1 MEKEAVEVKEIDVDA
16 LVQRQG
22 LAVVFKNDNN
32 HLREIAPMRP
42 YYFTE
47 VEELKRSITHGDDIQ
62 KGYTIYFDG
71 KPEFEATL
79 YLNHAGRTVLD
90 EVQKTLYR
98 IDGVTNEMLT
108 DFTNRLMVLK
118 HKEEM
123 YFENENFYMFAKELT
138 RHQGKQSFDLDVL
151 YNIYEALTTK
161 YKKHDTTTLVEMT
174 INGIESLKT
183 VEKQP
188 IDIPLYLQAFV
199 KSVDMAGVES
209 IFKYDE
215 DYLRFD
221 SVLQQL
227 HSLDFMGKSTM
238 SEALLQNVQQDMQKQ
253 MLKGHTVQEE
263 EVTRILHQNI
273 EQSVQEFLVQCKD
286 KNDIG
291 IIERTLN
298 IVKPNGEEKEKI
310 DSRLYSVPEKAQSE
324 AVEEETASDQNE
336 AEAPAV
342 EENAQEDTNMPTT
355 EQPIVYDQEMV
366 LEVLYELVA
375 ENKIK
380 NVLDLTKEETTLVH
394 EQIQIKADKIT
405 EQDLREMYSSQPI
418 GDKWFSHI
426 HQDTTSRT
434 QAVEE
439 IETVLQTN
447 TEDLD
452 PEMQEDLKTYFANHY
467 QTILSQLKGSNV
479 EAKMKEE
486 LFHDMFSNFD
496 LSLSTF
502 KEEAAWCYIKLYL
515 RSIIPTLQGKPKEE
529 AA

>member
-16 LVQRQG
+16 LVQQQG
-22 LAVVFKNDNN
+22 LAVIFKNDNN

-47 VEELKRSITHGDDIQ
+47 VEELKRNITHGKDIQ
-62 KGYTIYFDG
+62 KGYTIYFHG

-79 YLNHAGRTVLD
+79 YLHHEGQSLLD
-90 EVQKTLYR
+90 AVKQTLYS
-98 IDGVTNEMLT
+98 IDGVTDEQITEFIN
-108 DFTNRLMVLK
+108 NLMVLK

-123 YFENENFYMFAKELT
+123 YFENENFYVFAKELT
-138 RHQGKQSFDLDVL
+138 RYQGKQSFDLDVL

-174 INGIESLKT
+174 MNGIESLKT
-183 VEKQP
+183 VQKQP
-188 IDIPLYLQAFV
+188 IDVPLYLQAFV

-227 HSLDFMGKSTM
+227 HSLGFMEKATM
-238 SEALLQNVQQDMQKQ
+238 SETLLKNVQQDMQKQ
-253 MLKGHTVQEE
+253 MLQGHAVQEE

-286 KNDIG
+286 DNDIE

-298 IVKPNGEEKEKI
+298 IVKPNGEEKEKT
-310 DSRLYSVPEKAQSE
+310 DSRLYSVLEEEQSE
-324 AVEEETASDQNE
+324 TAVEEAASDQNE

-342 EENAQEDTNMPTT
+342 EENAQEDTNMQTT
-355 EQPIVYDQEMV
+355 EQPIVYDQDMV
-366 LEVLYELVA
+366 LEVLYDLVA
-375 ENKIK
+375 EKKIK
-380 NVLDLTKEETTLVH
+380 NVLALTKEETTLVH

-426 HQDTTSRT
+426 HRGTTSRT

-439 IETVLQTN
+439 IETLLQTN
-447 TEDLD
+447 TEDLEPD
-452 PEMQEDLKTYFANHY
+452 MLDDLKTYFTNHY

-515 RSIIPTLQGKPKEE
+515 RSIIPTLQGKPKED